1 MRKVDIET
9 LKIKLREARGR
20 KPKFKRHRNESF
32 PTFMLRVMSKDA
44 KLSKA
49 IGNLINPKPTNFPLF
64 HLTKGL

>member
-1 MRKVDIET
+1 MRVNVEM

-32 PTFMLRVMSKDA
+32 STFMLRVMSKNV